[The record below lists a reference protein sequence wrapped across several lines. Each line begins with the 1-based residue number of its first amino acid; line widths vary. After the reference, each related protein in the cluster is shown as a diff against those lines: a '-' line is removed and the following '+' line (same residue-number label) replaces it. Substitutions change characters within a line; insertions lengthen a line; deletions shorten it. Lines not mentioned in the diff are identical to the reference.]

1 MSQQIDELLNHAP
14 CGFLSFTD
22 DSAIVMVN
30 ATLLQLLGHEKAS
43 LVGKKFEI
51 ILPIASRIFYQ
62 THFFPLLKLHGKIEE
77 IYFSLRAKS
86 GNDIPMLI
94 NAERR
99 QQGETFVNNCIFI
112 PIRQRIQY
120 EDEILKAKKAAE
132 AATLAQ
138 KQAEIGLRAQYD
150 RAILLGEIT
159 QRIRDSLDL
168 VTIFEI
174 STREI
179 RQSIQSDRVGIFKF
193 QPDSNFNDGEFIAES
208 VAEGCKSALA
218 IKIHDRLFGEEYAD
232 LYHKGRIQVVDDVTQ
247 AGFTECHLEIL
258 QQFQI
263 QAKLVVP
270 LLEKGHLWGLLC
282 VHQCSAPRRWQAVE
296 IDFIQQIANQL
307 AIAIQQANLFNQL
320 QAELVERQRAED
332 RMVEANAQ
340 LSMANLELQRTS
352 AQLEATNQELE
363 SFSYSVSHDLR
374 APLRAITGFSQ
385 ILLED
390 YGDRFDDDCK
400 DYFDRIQRNIHR
412 MEALIDDLLRLSRIS
427 RAEIHYGRVDLSEMV
442 REIAGDL
449 QASQPQRVVEFL
461 IEPKAIAYADRN
473 LTLVVL
479 ENLLQ
484 NAWKYTNH
492 HATARIEFGMATD
505 VHQTLG
511 QTTYFL
517 RDDGAGFNMGNSSKL
532 FGAFQRLHSASEFPG
547 TGIGLATVQRV
558 IRRHG
563 GKIWAEAAIEQG
575 ATFYFTLPDPP

>member
-22 DSAIVMVN
+22 DGAIALVN
-30 ATLLQLLGHEKAS
+30 LTLSELLGYPRDFLA
-43 LVGKKFEI
+43 GKMLDV

-62 THFFPLLKLHGKIEE
+62 THFFPLLKLHGKVEE

-132 AATLAQ
+132 AAALAQ
-138 KQAEIGLRAQYD
+138 KQAEIALREQYD
-150 RAILLGEIT
+150 RAILLSGIT
-159 QRIRDSLDL
+159 QRIRDSLNL
-168 VTIFEI
+168 ATIFEI
-174 STREI
+174 STQEI
-179 RQSIQSDRVGIFKF
+179 RQSIHADRVGIFKF
-193 QPDSNFNDGEFIAES
+193 QPDSNFNDGEFVCES
-208 VAEGCKSALA
+208 VADGFDSAIA
-218 IKIHDRLFGEEYAD
+218 IKIHDRCFGEQYAPF
-232 LYHKGRIQVVDDVTQ
+232 YQQGRIQAVDDIYH
-247 AGFTECHLEIL
+247 AGLTECHRDIL
-258 QQFQI
+258 QRFQV
-263 QAKLVVP
+263 QANLVVP
-270 LLEKGHLWGLLC
+270 LLKGAHLWGLLC
-282 VHQCSAPRRWQAVE
+282 IHQCSAPRQWQAVE

-307 AIAIQQANLFNQL
+307 TIAIQQANLFNQL
-320 QAELVERQRAED
+320 QAELVERQKAED

-400 DYFDRIQRNIHR
+400 DYFDRISRNIHR

-427 RAEIHYGRVDLSEMV
+427 RAEINYGKVDLSEMV

-461 IEPKAIAYADRN
+461 IEPKAIAYTDRN

-484 NAWKYTNH
+484 NAWKYTNR

-505 VHQTLG
+505 IHQTLG

-517 RDDGAGFNMGNSSKL
+517 RDDGAGFNMENSSKL